1 MTDYAALSPKEKR
14 EIFLRTGEALG
25 VSPVVIEKD
34 LYVCWCLQQ
43 LFAMDRDA
51 PTLLFKGGTSL
62 SKVFQVIGRF
72 SEDIDITIDNR
83 SLPLTA
89 DLYDPTL
96 SRTRI
101 KKLLEEVDVAAATF
115 TRDILLPT
123 IQAQAATVPE
133 IQEVSISTPA
143 TIEVLY
149 SSLLPAQGYVLPRI
163 LIECGARNVQ
173 EPREAHSI
181 RTYAAEHFPTI
192 TFPDAPDVSV
202 LSPVRTFWEKATIL
216 HAEYH
221 RPEPRAAER
230 IARHW
235 YDTAMLAR
243 HSIRERAI
251 ADIAMLAAVADYKD
265 RIYPSGW
272 ASYATARA
280 KTLRLSP
287 HAALHDLLKA
297 DYDDMVR
304 AGFFFDTPL
313 TWEEIVTT
321 LRELER
327 EING

>member
-1 MTDYAALSPKEKR
+1 MTGYSSLSPKEKR
-14 EIFLRTGEALG
+14 EIFLRAGEALG

-43 LFAMDRDA
+43 LFGTVKNE

-62 SKVFQVIGRF
+62 SKVFRVVGRF

-83 SLPLTA
+83 ALPLTA
-89 DLYDPTL
+89 DLYDPTH

-101 KKLLEEVDVAAATF
+101 KKLLEEVDMAAATF
-115 TRDILLPT
+115 TRDVLLP
-123 IQAQAATVPE
+123 ILQAQATALPE
-133 IQEVSISTPA
+133 IQEVTISTPA
-143 TIEVLY
+143 TIEVRY
-149 SSLLPAQGYVLPRI
+149 RSLLPTQVYILPRI

-173 EPREAHSI
+173 EPREIHRI
-181 RTYAAEHFPTI
+181 QTYAAEHFPAI
-192 TFPDAPDVSV
+192 SFPDAPAVSV

-221 RPEPRAAER
+221 RPEPRVAER

-235 YDTAMLAR
+235 YDTAMLAQ
-243 HSIRERAI
+243 HSIKERAL
-251 ADIAMLAAVADYKD
+251 ADMEMLEMVANYKD

-280 KTLRLSP
+280 KTLRIVP

-304 AGFFFDTPL
+304 AGFFFSTPL
-313 TWEEIVTT
+313 TWEEIVAV
-321 LRELER
+321 LQRLEQ
-327 EING
+327 EINQ